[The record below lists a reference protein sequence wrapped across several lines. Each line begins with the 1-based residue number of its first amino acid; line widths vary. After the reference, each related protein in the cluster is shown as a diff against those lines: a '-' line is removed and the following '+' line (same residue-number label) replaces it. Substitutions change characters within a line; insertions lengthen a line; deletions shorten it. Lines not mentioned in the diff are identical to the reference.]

1 MAPSVWPSLD
11 LGLCAT
17 ILPADTMVEMTC
29 MPPWVEPC
37 APAAA
42 AGGVEAESVLQ
53 NLLLL
58 VVLGCDLAV
67 TLAQAVVCSTLCS
80 TGPTGAACLE

>member
-17 ILPADTMVEMTC
+17 ILPAVTTGMTC

-42 AGGVEAESVLQ
+42 AGGVEADSVLQ
-53 NLLLL
+53 NLPSLWY
-58 VVLGCDLAV
+58 LAATSPV
-67 TLAQAVVCSTLCS
+67 TLAQAVACSTLCS